1 MADSSSTGLTLPG
14 FSIMGY
20 EVWKEQTYDITSNS
34 VFMTVSQFIK
44 TGTGV
49 IIVMAF
55 LNFLKEFFDKR
66 FGGVG

>member
-1 MADSSSTGLTLPG
+1 
-14 FSIMGY
+14 MGY